1 MVNDTAKCM
10 SVCVSMCVRGC
21 NSSSG
26 VCVEKIT
33 DSFALGQK
41 AVVSSIK
48 ANLYRMSEV
57 WHDKGI
63 GSTFNSEVVHWK
75 KTRSAIKAVI
85 LHCEQSR

>member
-1 MVNDTAKCM
+1 MHEC
-10 SVCVSMCVRGC
+10 VCVCLC
-21 NSSSG
+21 
-26 VCVEKIT
+26 VCVVVIPLLVFVWKKIT